1 MHIVSTVKEDYT
13 ASACAPLVS
22 PGRSTERLPGLLP
35 GLTAQVYSGRQSLS
49 G

>member
-1 MHIVSTVKEDYT
+1 MHIVSTVKEDCT

-22 PGRSTERLPGLLP
+22 PGRSTERIP